1 MKKFLIILLA
11 SIAALSTYF
20 GYQYYCVQTLQLS
33 EVVGHTDNSF
43 ANIAINFLD
52 FDTGLTRND
61 VRRLK
66 NNKDYWIGRM
76 KEVENIHDSDQKIQA
91 NAKLLSD
98 MMEDPTMKK
107 VCKIIA
113 SLGFGFVLNFLG
125 NSLN

>member
-1 MKKFLIILLA
+1 MLA

-20 GYQYYCVQTLQLS
+20 GYQYYYVQTLPLS

-107 VCKIIA
+107 VGKIIA
-113 SLGFGFVLNFLG
+113 SLGFGFCTQFSWKFFKLK
-125 NSLN
+125 